1 MSQQIP
7 LDPQDRPDNPQ
18 ADTAPDDGT
27 REVAPDLAYR
37 RLGIVNAAFYGRPG
51 AGDRKWVLIDAGVF
65 GTMNLITGAAEER
78 FGKDARPA
86 AIVLTHGHFDHVG
99 VLEDLVALWDVPVY
113 AHELERPYLDGSA
126 SYPPPDASVG
136 GLMARLSPLYPRAP
150 VNVASHL
157 RTLPADGSVPEMPG
171 WRWLHTPGH
180 CPGHVSLWREA
191 DRAIVAGDAFITTNQ
206 ESAYAVAVQKPEMHG
221 PPQYFTID
229 WQAAGA
235 SVDKLAKLEPE
246 FAVTGHGP
254 AMQGSGMREALH
266 ALARDFDRVAVPEGG
281 RYVDRP
287 DRAEDGSAYRS
298 E

>member
-99 VLEDLVALWDVPVY
+99 VLE
-113 AHELERPYLDGSA
+113 E
-126 SYPPPDASVG
+126 
-136 GLMARLSPLYPRAP
+136 GL
-150 VNVASHL
+150 
-157 RTLPADGSVPEMPG
+157 
-171 WRWLHTPGH
+171 
-180 CPGHVSLWREA
+180 
-191 DRAIVAGDAFITTNQ
+191 
-206 ESAYAVAVQKPEMHG
+206 
-221 PPQYFTID
+221 
-229 WQAAGA
+229 
-235 SVDKLAKLEPE
+235 
-246 FAVTGHGP
+246 
-254 AMQGSGMREALH
+254 SG
-266 ALARDFDRVAVPEGG
+266 
-281 RYVDRP
+281 
-287 DRAEDGSAYRS
+287 
-298 E
+298 